1 MSEKKKLLIQLD
13 TDARPSL
20 FDRVV
25 AIDAGADDVL
35 SYSGITPES
44 VRDLVYG
51 AIFTRGVRELQR
63 TAMFIGGSDLRL
75 GEKVLEAVLKA
86 FLGKLR
92 VSVLLDS
99 SGANTTASAAVLLV
113 RQHVSLSGAPALV
126 LGGTGPVGM
135 RVARI
140 LAKEGAKVR
149 IGSRMLERARAA
161 CEAVRERSGS
171 EPVPVVAADAP
182 SLTRALAD
190 VKVVIAAGG
199 SGVTLLPREVFA
211 ATSGIEVAVDLNA
224 VPPAGIEAIEMQ
236 DSGANRG
243 GVLCYGAIGVGGT
256 KMKIHRAA
264 LASLFDANDR
274 TLDVEAV
281 YAVGKELLA
290 KP

>member
-1 MSEKKKLLIQLD
+1 VSEKKKLLIQLD